1 MARTNAKDKCRGQ
14 CKGQMPRTNAKD
26 KCPRQIMVLW
36 MVKKHVKGIQNQ
48 TKPIWPH
55 SNVWQSAKNVNLL
68 KIDKDGWS
76 FMKIYEQMYETRWTS
91 MKIDGSQWK
100 TCGCMN
106 RQKKKPLQNQQK
118 PIWAYHN

>member
-1 MARTNAKDKCRGQ
+1 MKNNKKQQKMQRTNARDKCKGQMARTNAKDKCRGQ

-55 SNVWQSAKNVNLL
+55 SNVLQSAKNVNLL
-68 KIDKDGWS
+68 KIDKDG
-76 FMKIYEQMYETRWTS
+76 
-91 MKIDGSQWK
+91 
-100 TCGCMN
+100 
-106 RQKKKPLQNQQK
+106 
-118 PIWAYHN
+118 